1 MGLCSRSVC
10 LDLIILLAL
19 RRGKALKSPVSGAQR
34 LNVIR
39 FTCDCTVPELKGGGG
54 RGGIQRGL
62 FHGLL
67 CDCFDL

>member
-39 FTCDCTVPELKGGGG
+39 FTCDCTVPELKGEGGG
-54 RGGIQRGL
+54 VQRGL
-62 FHGLL
+62 FHRLL
-67 CDCFDL
+67 SDCFDL

>member
-1 MGLCSRSVC
+1 MGLCSRSVR

-39 FTCDCTVPELKGGGG
+39 FTCDCTVPELKGERGGG
-54 RGGIQRGL
+54 GHSKRAFSRTALRL
-62 FHGLL
+62 F
-67 CDCFDL
+67 